1 MNEWF
6 GLDNKAALV
15 VGASKGLGREIALA
29 LSRAGADVACAAR
42 NTSKLQETADAVSAL
57 GRRAICVPTDVTQ
70 ESQIV
75 DLIKRSA
82 QEFGRIDILFYCA
95 GMMHAGS
102 SLKIASADWQRVLN
116 TNLTGAYVTCR
127 ETAKIM
133 KTGGGGHIILITSMF
148 VDRVLPYSLAYV
160 VSKAGLSQMI
170 RNLAFE
176 WARYGIRVNGIAPGY
191 FETDM
196 PAPVLKDPKARER
209 VVGRIPLRRVGEP
222 SEIGPLAVYLACG
235 SSDYM
240 TGEII
245 CMDGGQAGNIV

>member
-1 MNEWF
+1 
-6 GLDNKAALV
+6 
-15 VGASKGLGREIALA
+15 LGREIALA
-29 LSRAGADVACAAR
+29 LARAGADVACAAR
-42 NTSKLQETADAVSAL
+42 NARKLKETADDINAL
-57 GRRAICVPTDVTQ
+57 GRRAICIPTDVTQ
-70 ESQIV
+70 EQQVV
-75 DLIKRSA
+75 DLTQRTA
-82 QEFGRIDILFYCA
+82 EEFGQIDILFYCA

-102 SLKIASADWQRVLN
+102 SIDMALADWEMVLK

-127 ETAKIM
+127 EAAKIM
-133 KTGGGGHIILITSMF
+133 KTNGGGHIILIGSAF

-196 PAPVLKDPKARER
+196 PAAVLGDPKARER
-209 VVGRIPLRRVGEP
+209 VLRRIPLRRVGVP
-222 SEIGPLAVYLACG
+222 AEIGPLAVYLAGG

-245 CMDGGQAGNIV
+245 CMDGGQASHIS